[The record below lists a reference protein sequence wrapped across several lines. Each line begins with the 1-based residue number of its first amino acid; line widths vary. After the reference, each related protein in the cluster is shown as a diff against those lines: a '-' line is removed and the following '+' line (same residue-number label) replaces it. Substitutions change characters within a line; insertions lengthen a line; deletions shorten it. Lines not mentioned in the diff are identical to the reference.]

1 MAQRSHAVDAEE
13 PVSHAQQPRG
23 RRYPVGGGLGLV
35 RVRVRVRVRVSRDAV
50 GGGLGLPR
58 ALGGVWEM

>member
-1 MAQRSHAVDAEE
+1 MPQRSHAVDAEE

-35 RVRVRVRVRVSRDAV
+35 RVRVRVRVSRDAV